1 VAILTVEEV
10 HTYYGE
16 AHILQ
21 GVSLRLDEGEV
32 VTLIGRNGAGKTTT
46 LRSIMGIARPSR
58 GRVTLRGEDIGSLP
72 THEVAR
78 RGIAWVPEERRILPN
93 LTVLEN
99 LRLGALGRAAGAD
112 LAALDEVF
120 DYFPRLRERID
131 QRGRFLSGGEQQML
145 AIARGLVAR
154 PAVMLVDEP
163 TEGLAPIIVQQVGD
177 LIAEIA
183 RRGVAILLVEQKLS
197 IAMRISHRVY
207 VMGHGKIVFEG
218 TPAELK
224 ANQAVRKEWL
234 EV

>member
-1 VAILTVEEV
+1 MALLGVEDI

-21 GVSLRLDEGEV
+21 GVSLRLEEGEA

-58 GRVTLRGEDIGSLP
+58 GRVTLRGTDIARLA
-72 THEVAR
+72 THEIAR
-78 RGIAWVPEERRILPN
+78 RGIAWIPEERRILPN

-99 LRLGALGRAAGAD
+99 LRLGMLGRAGAGD
-112 LAALDEVF
+112 GLLDEVF
-120 DYFPRLRERID
+120 DYFPRLRERIG

-154 PAVMLVDEP
+154 PSVMLVDEP
-163 TEGLAPIIVQQVGD
+163 TEGLAPLIVQN
-177 LIAEIA
+177 LTEILA
-183 RRGVAILLVEQKLS
+183 RINQRGTALLLVEQTLEVALS
-197 IAMRISHRVY
+197 LSHRLY
-207 VMGHGKIVFEG
+207 VMDQGRIQFEG
-218 TPAELK
+218 TPAELR
-224 ANQAVRKEWL
+224 QDPTVQQRFL